1 MAEISIA
8 EADVWDALQVDLAE
22 DGSSP
27 PQLVPVD
34 RAFIRTL
41 IEAAEER
48 IEGYVDQELSEFEDG
63 IPSSIQRAVILD
75 VLVHYRNRLAPE
87 MPDEYFAL
95 IANHRV
101 WGFG

>member
-8 EADVWDALQVDLAE
+8 EPDVWDALQVDLAE
-22 DGSSP
+22 DGNSP

-34 RAFIRTL
+34 RALIRGL

-48 IEGYVDQELSEFEDG
+48 AKGYVDQDLSEFEAG
-63 IPSSIQRAVILD
+63 VPSSLQRAVILD

-87 MPDEYFAL
+87 LPDEYFAL